1 VDGVN
6 SEMVVIQQ
14 SEQGTGVVLA
24 KSSCAR
30 VLKHIAKGM
39 TSQFHE
45 FKPCKAHHDHIIWQ
59 HDVIVGAITHM
70 FSAENLTFICVYFS
84 WSAFQYY

>member
-30 VLKHIAKGM
+30 VLKHIA
-39 TSQFHE
+39 
-45 FKPCKAHHDHIIWQ
+45 AVVAI
-59 HDVIVGAITHM
+59 VIASV
-70 FSAENLTFICVYFS
+70 S
-84 WSAFQYY
+84 